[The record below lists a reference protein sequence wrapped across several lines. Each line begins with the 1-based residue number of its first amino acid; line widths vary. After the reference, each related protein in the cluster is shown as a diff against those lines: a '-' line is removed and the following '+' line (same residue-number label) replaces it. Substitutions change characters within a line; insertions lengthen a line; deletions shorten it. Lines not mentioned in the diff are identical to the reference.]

1 MSSMIKL
8 HRSEHANPSWKI
20 IFLQVLLLNN
30 QQFNCFQQKGMQKSA
45 FNICNTKVLYTPT
58 CFFEKSTIIF
68 LSWILASKVYTTS
81 LKVTFKLYSTAD
93 NQHLLYS
100 YTD

>member
-20 IFLQVLLLNN
+20 IFLQVLLSNN

-45 FNICNTKVLYTPT
+45 FNICNTKVLYTHML
-58 CFFEKSTIIF
+58 FWEVDNYFSKLNFSFKGVYYIF
-68 LSWILASKVYTTS
+68 KGYL
-81 LKVTFKLYSTAD
+81 
-93 NQHLLYS
+93 
-100 YTD
+100 